1 MASTQSVAH
10 TARQDMLLYQ
20 YLAGTL
26 LIGWALCR
34 RVYQP
39 PGGQLQG
46 GCHQAAL
53 ASSKYS
59 NLEDQLA
66 PYEGVANLLSES
78 EGSQER
84 DASRQQ
90 QLAAPRPEKRSRGSR
105 RVHFTDEEAAQV
117 VCLPP
122 VPLNNVPIWVL
133 DLSLNVCSCWP
144 GASRQTCDIPCVPLL
159 PQSVIGR
166 LSGIEFRA
174 VQPEAEA
181 FRSQSV
187 IEVESSD

>member
-1 MASTQSVAH
+1 MIDRAV
-10 TARQDMLLYQ
+10 
-20 YLAGTL
+20 
-26 LIGWALCR
+26 CR

-46 GCHQAAL
+46 TSHQAAL

-59 NLEDQLA
+59 NLEEQLA

-84 DASRQQ
+84 DARRQPQ

-117 VCLPP
+117 VCHPA
-122 VPLNNVPIWVL
+122 PLINVPVGL
-133 DLSLNVCSCWP
+133 FTHQTHDMRANA
-144 GASRQTCDIPCVPLL
+144 ASV
-159 PQSVIGR
+159 SH
-166 LSGIEFRA
+166 
-174 VQPEAEA
+174 
-181 FRSQSV
+181 
-187 IEVESSD
+187 